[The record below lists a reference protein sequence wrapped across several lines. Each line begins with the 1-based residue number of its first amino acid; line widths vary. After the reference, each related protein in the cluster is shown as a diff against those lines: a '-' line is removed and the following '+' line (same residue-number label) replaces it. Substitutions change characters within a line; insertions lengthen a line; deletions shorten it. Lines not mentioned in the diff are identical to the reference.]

1 MFTDILTPDAVR
13 RLAELADLEWTRA
26 IDRWRPVGGGEVFAT
41 AVTVYGAAVQRWAGL
56 GRPDD
61 RFSVEMSRIVHGF
74 GKVGSPMVGA
84 WVARIRS
91 QRWARRLIRDA
102 RRSGPALPDGSVMWA
117 IAHGTDPSGVRLP
130 VGVAATELLNLL
142 RPTVAVAWLAAF
154 GALALQRSPD
164 WAARIAVEPDGF
176 PAGPVARACAHETRR
191 WAPFVPV
198 LAAKADR
205 DLDLPQGRLRRG
217 ERIVLNVHG
226 TDHDPMTWPDPGT
239 FAPGRFLPDD
249 SPSRSDGFVPQ
260 GGGDVATGHRCPG
273 ESVAVE
279 LLAMTLRRL
288 SRLGATLP
296 PQDLTVDRRR
306 MPTRP
311 ASGVRL
317 ALPTG

>member
-1 MFTDILTPDAVR
+1 MLHEQRER
-13 RLAELADLEWTRA
+13 R
-26 IDRWRPVGGGEVFAT
+26 
-41 AVTVYGAAVQRWAGL
+41 
-56 GRPDD
+56 
-61 RFSVEMSRIVHGF
+61 GF
-74 GKVGSPMVGA
+74 GRLRKLPSK
-84 WVARIRS
+84 
-91 QRWARRLIRDA
+91 RWQAA
-102 RRSGPALPDGSVMWA
+102 YTGPDLVLHRP
-117 IAHGTDPSGVRLP
+117 PS
-130 VGVAATELLNLL
+130 TFM
-142 RPTVAVAWLAAF
+142 TKDDAVAWLAAF

-239 FAPGRFLPDD
+239 FAPGRFLPND